1 MSTPLSGMDCT
12 PLPPG
17 SPALSPGD
25 LPALLAKVPAW
36 RIEGGRLARD
46 FRFTDYHRTIAF
58 VNAVAWIAHAQD
70 HHPDLAVGY
79 DRCRVEW
86 HTHSVGGLSLNDFI
100 CAARVDALAP

>member
-1 MSTPLSGMDCT
+1 MNAPLAAQSCSA
-12 PLPPG
+12 LPQG
-17 SPALSPGD
+17 SPPLLQGELAGLLSE
-25 LPALLAKVPAW
+25 VPAW
-36 RIEGGRLARD
+36 HVKGGRLARE
-46 FRFTDYHRTIAF
+46 FRFADYHRTIAF
-58 VNAVAWIAHAQD
+58 VNAVAGIAHQQD